1 MSLRLFLLGLP
12 ALAVAATWWAGH
24 AAKASREAR
33 AGDLVA
39 LLSAAEMPRLNPF
52 APATEA
58 DRQLIDLLHA
68 PLVKIGSDGRI
79 QPMLAA
85 EWRWLTRITVWFAT
99 PEDCIDAQARLE
111 HMPAPQRASWKLVSS
126 ATAGRALQLT
136 FDDMLATNLRDV
148 LRAAAARVQT
158 VTIVRI
164 DAPQHA
170 QAAHTA
176 LLTRQDF
183 AAAEQRLWFDHED
196 AFEIAAVGVSDN
208 ALQDWQQHL
217 TASLPA
223 GSHPMVRVQTQQP
236 TLDEPVLEFRLRE
249 DARWPDGTRV
259 GAQDVLATFAAVMH
273 LPALLHDRDGLRHAR
288 TVEAMAT
295 DRVQAIYWR
304 HHGPALCDWLEL
316 PILPATWLS
325 THLLDAQDAL
335 PPGAGPYC
343 LERYDFHSLVI
354 RPAAAHASAVN
365 RLTLV
370 TNFSSFSMQ
379 LGYKTHALDFFWP
392 NAPAMTDALQREA
405 LQSQDSPAHHL
416 VQVVFNTGHAPLND
430 VHLRVALAAATD
442 RVALAQQLPNHA
454 HPHASLFAPGL
465 WLSGNPPIPTPDLFA
480 AEHALAKGGWLRN
493 VNNLAA
499 RSDGSLMLNLLV
511 PANDSALKTIAVP
524 LAEQWRKLGVQVLI
538 RLADRDAFEKLLVMH
553 EFDVALV
560 ADRPNATWDL
570 ATQWHSASDAN
581 RTGYKDRQIDL
592 LLEALSHEFDP
603 DEAAQRARLLE
614 KTILESCAVL
624 PLLTLHDQ
632 ALLRSDLS
640 PSSHDDAGW
649 TLRELLVR

>member
-12 ALAVAATWWAGH
+12 ALAVAATWWAAH
-24 AAKASREAR
+24 AAKASHEAR
-33 AGDLVA
+33 ASDLVA

-68 PLVKIGSDGRI
+68 PLIKIGSDGRI
-79 QPMLAA
+79 QPALAA
-85 EWRWLTRITVWFAT
+85 DWRWLTRITVWFAT
-99 PEDCIDAQARLE
+99 PGDCIAAQARLD
-111 HMPAPQRASWKLVSS
+111 HMPAPQRVSWKLVSS
-126 ATAGRALQLT
+126 VTAGRALQLT
-136 FDDMLATNLRDV
+136 FDDMLATSVRDV
-148 LRAAAARVQT
+148 LRAAGARVQT

-164 DAPQHA
+164 EAPQHA

-176 LLTRQDF
+176 LLTRPDF
-183 AAAEQRLWFDHED
+183 ASAEQRLWFDRDD

-217 TASLPA
+217 IAALPA
-223 GSHPMVRVQTQQP
+223 GTNPMVRVQTQQP

-249 DARWPDGTRV
+249 DARWPDGARV
-259 GAQDVLATFAAVMH
+259 GAQDVLATFAAVMQS
-273 LPALLHDRDGLRHAR
+273 PALLRDRDGLRHAR
-288 TVEAMAT
+288 TVEAMAS

-304 HHGPALCDWLEL
+304 HHGPALCAWLEL
-316 PILPATWLS
+316 PILPASWLS
-325 THLLDAQDAL
+325 SHPLDARDPL

-354 RPAAAHASAVN
+354 RPAAEHASAVK

-392 NAPAMTDALQREA
+392 NAPAIMDALQRDA
-405 LQSQDSPAHHL
+405 LQPHDSPAHHL
-416 VQVVFNTGHAPLND
+416 VQVVFNTRRAPLSD
-430 VHLRVALAAATD
+430 VHLRSALAFAVD

-465 WLSGNPPIPTPDLFA
+465 WLSAKPPVPTPDQFA
-480 AEHALAKGGWLRN
+480 AEHSLSVAGWLRN

-511 PANDSALKTIAVP
+511 PADDSALKTTSVA
-524 LAEQWRKLGVQVLI
+524 LAEQWRKLGAQVLI
-538 RLADRDAFEKLLVMH
+538 HLAARDAFDKLLAMH

-560 ADRPNATWDL
+560 ADRPSATWDL
-570 ATQWHSASDAN
+570 AAQWHSASDAN

-614 KTILESCAVL
+614 SIILDSRAVL

-640 PSSHDDAGW
+640 PSSHADAGW
-649 TLRELLVR
+649 TLRELLMR